1 MSMQTRNIWCLMKGT
16 VYFLGEM
23 EAIIVLTRMV
33 PVNSSQWET
42 CCIHSETIFTKQ
54 YRGPIES
61 FITWCNE
68 NHLKLNINNELVL
81 DYCCVSI
88 SVQALGTTVSW
99 TVKVLECVHMF
110 GQLSWLIEHKEQN
123 KKTFLKKTLWNIDVS
138 QASSSQQ
145 HRRSPQSAPFKGGH
159 SGSVPPIQY
168 PTKCGI
174 W

>member
-1 MSMQTRNIWCLMKGT
+1 MWPDTQRYTVLQTDSGQYKNIHNL
-16 VYFLGEM
+16 FPALGVINRYTDM
-23 EAIIVLTRMV
+23 ID
-33 PVNSSQWET
+33 SSDT
-42 CCIHSETIFTKQ
+42 HAVFTE